1 MEVKEAWEET
11 TLILDK
17 VNPVKELMQRKK
29 VGMNRT
35 QKVVAEKRQAK
46 EKFQVI
52 YQGQTNLWKQ
62 CLSLQM
68 IKRKNPV
75 GMFKK
80 LLEWILWN

>member
-17 VNPVKELMQRKK
+17 VNPVKELTQRKK

-68 IKRKNPV
+68 IQRKNPV

-80 LLEWILWN
+80 LLELILWN

>member
-1 MEVKEAWEET
+1 MEVKEACEET

-17 VNPVKELMQRKK
+17 ANPVKESTQRKK

-52 YQGQTNLWKQ
+52 YQGQTNL
-62 CLSLQM
+62 
-68 IKRKNPV
+68 
-75 GMFKK
+75 
-80 LLEWILWN
+80 

>member
-17 VNPVKELMQRKK
+17 VNPVKESTQRKK

-52 YQGQTNLWKQ
+52 YQGQINLWKQ

-68 IKRKNPV
+68 IKRKNLV